1 MQFCTYFVIVMSSYG
16 TRLIVNKSTNICCSN
31 IQTQNKFFLFIIC
44 HVCILIIRILRQNNV
59 VNKVCT
65 SVVKSE
71 LLPTLCTYYAIIR
84 INRATHAHLPK
95 ARQAQNQSDMCNVHI
110 PLHKAVALCRV
121 SEQQARAR
129 QGNYP

>member
-44 HVCILIIRILRQNNV
+44 HVCILIFRILRQNNV

-95 ARQAQNQSDMCNVHI
+95 ARQAQNQSDMCYVHTTQSTTYYI
-110 PLHKAVALCRV
+110 KQLHYV
-121 SEQQARAR
+121 E
-129 QGNYP
+129 